1 MVMEIY
7 LAYNGGGPTWGEL
20 SWSLIGAFQNKDMA
34 IKAIE
39 DSIKDIDDEEKDVR
53 KEVMHS
59 GDTYWEDRGMYVGYL
74 RSTDLL

>member
-1 MVMEIY
+1 
-7 LAYNGGGPTWGEL
+7 
-20 SWSLIGAFQNKDMA
+20 MA

-39 DSIKDIDDEEKDVR
+39 DSIKAIDDEEKDIR

-59 GDTYWEDRGMYVGYL
+59 GDIYWEDRGMYVGYL